1 VLLEVLDL
9 DGRGHLRQPSGVI
22 AEAGF
27 LFAVAAVSMS
37 LASLAGLVVAF
48 RRSGSWAAYDLYRLR
63 QIVEFGFANV
73 LLALGLVPLVP
84 IIGAVDSAVRL
95 VAAVALVVFAAHVV
109 VLVRRRHETT
119 PTIRLPFAVIVVDI
133 AVVMLTTT
141 AIVLGTAPAWEAA
154 LLALLARP
162 MLAFLLV
169 LATLRSDG

>member
-1 VLLEVLDL
+1 M
-9 DGRGHLRQPSGVI
+9 I

-73 LLALGLVPLVP
+73 LLALALIPLVP
-84 IIGAVDSAVRL
+84 VLGSLESAVRTVGS
-95 VAAVALVVFAAHVV
+95 VAMVVFVTHVV
-109 VLVRRRHETT
+109 ILVRRRHETA
-119 PTIRLPFAVIVVDI
+119 PSIRLPFAVVVVDV
-133 AVVMLTTT
+133 AVVMLTTA
-141 AIVLGTAPAWEAA
+141 AIVLGTVPAWESA

-169 LATLRSDG
+169 LATLRGDG

>member
-1 VLLEVLDL
+1 M
-9 DGRGHLRQPSGVI
+9 I

-73 LLALGLVPLVP
+73 LFALALIPLVAILGDVEP
-84 IIGAVDSAVRL
+84 AVRS
-95 VAAVALVVFAAHVV
+95 VAVMAMVVFVAHVV
-109 VLVRRRHETT
+109 VLVRRRYDTSPH
-119 PTIRLPFAVIVVDI
+119 IRLPVAVVIVDI
-133 AVVMLTTT
+133 PALMLLTA
-141 AIVLGTAPAWEAA
+141 AIVLGTVPAWESA

-169 LATLRSDG
+169 LATLRGDG

>member
-1 VLLEVLDL
+1 M
-9 DGRGHLRQPSGVI
+9 I

-27 LFAVAAVSMS
+27 LFAIAAVSMS

-73 LLALGLVPLVP
+73 LIALALIPLVP
-84 IIGAVDSAVRL
+84 ILGAVEAAVRL
-95 VAAVALVVFAAHVV
+95 VAAVAMVVFVAHVV
-109 VLVRRRHETT
+109 ILVRRRHETS
-119 PTIRLPFAVIVVDI
+119 PNIGLPFAVVLVDVV
-133 AVVMLTTT
+133 VVMLITA
-141 AIVLGTAPAWEAA
+141 AIVLGTVPAWESA

-169 LATLRSDG
+169 LVTLRGDS

>member
-1 VLLEVLDL
+1 L
-9 DGRGHLRQPSGVI
+9 I

-73 LLALGLVPLVP
+73 LVALALIPLVA
-84 IIGAVDSAVRL
+84 ILGAVETAVRS
-95 VAAVALVVFAAHVV
+95 VAVVAMVVFITHVV
-109 VLVRRRHETT
+109 VLVRRRHATT
-119 PTIRLPFAVIVVDI
+119 PSIRLPI
-133 AVVMLTTT
+133 AVVLVDIPALMLLTA
-141 AIVLGTAPAWEAA
+141 AIVLGTVPAWESA

>member
-1 VLLEVLDL
+1 M
-9 DGRGHLRQPSGVI
+9 I

-73 LLALGLVPLVP
+73 LFALALIPLAA
-84 IIGAVDSAVRL
+84 ILGAVEPAVRSA
-95 VAAVALVVFAAHVV
+95 AAVAMVVFVAHVV
-109 VLVRRRHETT
+109 VLVRRRRETS
-119 PTIRLPFAVIVVDI
+119 PSIPLPFVVILVDVV
-133 AVVMLTTT
+133 VVMLLTA
-141 AIVLGTAPAWEAA
+141 AIVLGTVPAWESA

-169 LATLRSDG
+169 LATLRGDG

>member
-1 VLLEVLDL
+1 M
-9 DGRGHLRQPSGVI
+9 I

-27 LFAVAAVSMS
+27 LFAVAALSMS

-73 LLALGLVPLVP
+73 LVALGLIPLAGAL
-84 IIGAVDSAVRL
+84 GAVETAVRTL
-95 VAAVALVVFAAHVV
+95 AAVAMVVFIAHVI
-109 VLVRRRHETT
+109 VLVRRRQHAS
-119 PTIRLPFAVIVVDI
+119 PYIRLPL
-133 AVVMLTTT
+133 AVVLIDVPALMLLTA
-141 AIVLGTAPAWEAA
+141 AIVLGTVPAWEAA

-169 LATLRSDG
+169 LATLRGDG